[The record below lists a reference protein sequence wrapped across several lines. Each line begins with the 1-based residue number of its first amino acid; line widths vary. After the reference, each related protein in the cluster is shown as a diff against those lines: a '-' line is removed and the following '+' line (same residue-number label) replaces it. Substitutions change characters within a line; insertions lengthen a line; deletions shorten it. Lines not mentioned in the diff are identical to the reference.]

1 MIVLIVI
8 IVQTMSVTIIFWQQ
22 AEDLAKVSTI
32 LPSGFG
38 LFAFEPKRYSYEF
51 DDRFLVALCL

>member
-1 MIVLIVI
+1 
-8 IVQTMSVTIIFWQQ
+8 MSVTIIFWQQ